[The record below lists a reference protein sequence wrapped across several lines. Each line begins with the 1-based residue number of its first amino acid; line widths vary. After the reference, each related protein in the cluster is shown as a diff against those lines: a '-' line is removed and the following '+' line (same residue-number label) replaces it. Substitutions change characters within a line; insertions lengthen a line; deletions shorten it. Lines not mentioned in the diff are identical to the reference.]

1 MFNFRAPWPCFIS
14 ILGHIDIFQKNSMY
28 HLTYKD
34 CKNSAMCSSTPSIQR
49 LQKSYHVFHNTIDT
63 KIAKILSSVPQHHR
77 YKDCKNTV
85 KCSSTA
91 QIQRLQKFCQVF
103 LNRTVIKIAKIL
115 SRAPSIRQL

>member
-14 ILGHIDIFQKNSMY
+14 ILGHIDIFPKNSIY
-28 HLTYKD
+28 HLTNKD

-91 QIQRLQKFCQVF
+91 QIQRLQKSCQVF
-103 LNRTVIKIAKIL
+103 LNRTVIKIARC
-115 SRAPSIRQL
+115 SCDT